1 MVAIKGLEKFAPRDF
16 PGHIA
21 STIFLP
27 GCTFRCPYCHNADL
41 VLRPETLADV
51 PLDLFIAFL
60 DARKGW
66 LEGLC
71 VSGGEPLLH
80 PEIEG
85 LLAVIKER
93 NLLVKLDTNGSR
105 PDRLERLIEAG
116 LVDWIA
122 MDVKAP
128 LARYAEVVRA
138 PVDPAAVARSA
149 EIVRASGRPH
159 VFRTTVVPGLVGPED
174 VRKIGEWLNG
184 APSYRIQSFSPAR
197 TLDPSFAAVQPF
209 SREELERMAEIARSY
224 FGEAAVEAL

>member
-93 NLLVKLDTNGSR
+93 NLLVKIDTNGSR

-122 MDVKAP
+122 MDAKAP
-128 LARYAEVVRA
+128 PARYAEVVRA

-149 EIVRASGRPH
+149 EIIRTSGLQH
-159 VFRTTVVPGLVGPED
+159 VFRTTVVPGLVGEED
-174 VRKIGEWLNG
+174 VRKIGEWLRG
-184 APSYRIQSFSPAR
+184 TPRYRIQSFSPAR
-197 TLDPSFAAVQPF
+197 TLDPSFEAVQPF
-209 SREELERMAEIARSY
+209 SSDELNRIAAAARPY